1 MPTGLL
7 QTAIESNM
15 KIGDKLPGEVE
26 LADRF
31 HVSRVSIREAINGL
45 KFLGMLDAAPR
56 RGTTIAA
63 LDYRRLVK
71 YLGFQMAFSSLS
83 EEELF
88 DARLA
93 LEIGML
99 DLVGQRMTDEDYRE
113 LLELADACRRES
125 DEPKAVADSIEA
137 DMRFHQ
143 RLLEISGNS
152 MLQAFVK
159 LIESFFHRQNAHPG
173 NRAGP
178 GQRGRGSPHDRRSA
192 ARSQHRAGARPD
204 AEASRPA
211 PEGLI
216 PGFFS

>member
-1 MPTGLL
+1 MSESMSTVLADRLL

-93 LEIGML
+93 LEIGMSSSNWP
-99 DLVGQRMTDEDYRE
+99 T
-113 LLELADACRRES
+113 
-125 DEPKAVADSIEA
+125 
-137 DMRFHQ
+137 
-143 RLLEISGNS
+143 
-152 MLQAFVK
+152 
-159 LIESFFHRQNAHPG
+159 
-173 NRAGP
+173 RAA
-178 GQRGRGSPHDRRSA
+178 GSPTNRRRSPI
-192 ARSQHRAGARPD
+192 RSRRICAFTSGC
-204 AEASRPA
+204 SKSPA
-211 PEGLI
+211 TACFRRL
-216 PGFFS
+216 

>member
-1 MPTGLL
+1 MSTVLADRLL

-99 DLVGQRMTDEDYRE
+99 DLVGQRMTAE
-113 LLELADACRRES
+113 
-125 DEPKAVADSIEA
+125 DSIEA

-173 NRAGP
+173 NRQDQASAAEVH
-178 GQRGRGSPHDRRSA
+178 RMIVEALHDRNIEL
-192 ARSQHRAGARPD
+192 ARGLMQKHLARHRKD
-204 AEASRPA
+204 
-211 PEGLI
+211 
-216 PGFFS
+216 

>member
-1 MPTGLL
+1 MSTVLADRLL

-15 KIGDKLPGEVE
+15 NIGDKLPGEVE

-99 DLVGQRMTDEDYRE
+99 DLVGQRMTAEDYRE
-113 LLELADACRRES
+113 LLEL
-125 DEPKAVADSIEA
+125 A

-173 NRAGP
+173 NRQDQASAAEVH
-178 GQRGRGSPHDRRSA
+178 RMIVEALHDRNIEL
-192 ARSQHRAGARPD
+192 ARGLMQKHLARHRKD
-204 AEASRPA
+204 
-211 PEGLI
+211 
-216 PGFFS
+216 

>member
-1 MPTGLL
+1 MSESMSTVLADRLL

-113 LLELADACRRES
+113 LLELA
-125 DEPKAVADSIEA
+125 
-137 DMRFHQ
+137 
-143 RLLEISGNS
+143 
-152 MLQAFVK
+152 
-159 LIESFFHRQNAHPG
+159 
-173 NRAGP
+173 
-178 GQRGRGSPHDRRSA
+178 GSPTNRRRSPI
-192 ARSQHRAGARPD
+192 RSRRICAFTSGC
-204 AEASRPA
+204 SKSPA
-211 PEGLI
+211 TACFRRL
-216 PGFFS
+216 

>member
-1 MPTGLL
+1 MSTVLADRLL

-99 DLVGQRMTDEDYRE
+99 DLVGQRMTAEDYRE

-173 NRAGP
+173 
-178 GQRGRGSPHDRRSA
+178 DRKSVV
-192 ARSQHRAGARPD
+192 
-204 AEASRPA
+204 
-211 PEGLI
+211 
-216 PGFFS
+216 

>member
-1 MPTGLL
+1 MSTVLADRLL

-159 LIESFFHRQNAHPG
+159 LIESYFHRQNAHPG
-173 NRAGP
+173 NRQDQASAAEVH
-178 GQRGRGSPHDRRSA
+178 RMIVEALHDRNIEL
-192 ARSQHRAGARPD
+192 ARGLMQKHLARHRKD
-204 AEASRPA
+204 
-211 PEGLI
+211 
-216 PGFFS
+216 